1 MKDVIIMIRL
11 SDYKKGVE
19 ELRDEH
25 FSFIEKEFG
34 ITAEEIF
41 RFDDDE
47 LDEKVYE
54 PLCEIEIEEIPRTDE
69 EEESERCRL
78 ASEIVTI
85 LGNSFA
91 EANGLIE
98 VEELS
103 E

>member
-1 MKDVIIMIRL
+1 M
-11 SDYKKGVE
+11 
-19 ELRDEH
+19 
-25 FSFIEKEFG
+25 
-34 ITAEEIF
+34 
-41 RFDDDE
+41 
-47 LDEKVYE
+47 
-54 PLCEIEIEEIPRTDE
+54 CEIEIEEIPRTDE

-98 VEELS
+98 EEELV